1 MSSKASSTVDVS
13 LFKRG
18 LDHKNRWK
26 IKVHSFIY
34 GQNIFEYD
42 QFWKFETTT
51 KNETNFRAPIHE
63 RIFKSHTW
71 ISIFILSK
79 IQVKMGYSWV

>member
-13 LFKRG
+13 LSKRG

-51 KNETNFRAPIHE
+51 KMKQILGHQFMNEYLKVIH
-63 RIFKSHTW
+63 
-71 ISIFILSK
+71 
-79 IQVKMGYSWV
+79 G